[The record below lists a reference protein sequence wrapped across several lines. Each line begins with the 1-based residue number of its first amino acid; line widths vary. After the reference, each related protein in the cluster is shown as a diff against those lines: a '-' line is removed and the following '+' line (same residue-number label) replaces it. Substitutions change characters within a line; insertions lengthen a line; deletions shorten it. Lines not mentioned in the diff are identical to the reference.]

1 MSFAN
6 PALLLVAA
14 VLCVASYFVFRWVQ
28 GRKSAQT
35 LAYTNLAFLGSAVSA
50 PAWPGRVLLGALLF
64 AVALIA
70 SALAGP
76 HLTARVPAKDG
87 SVVLCIDT
95 SGSMT
100 SQDVDPTRADA
111 AKAAARTFISELP
124 AGTKVGVVT
133 FSTTAQ
139 LIQPL
144 TLDHQAA
151 LDALARIPEPNGA
164 TAIGDALAV
173 AAQQL
178 PNTGH
183 RVVVLIT
190 DGVNNNGVDP
200 LEVAKFLASK
210 HVPVYTIGIGTN
222 DSGQLI
228 PGTNEAATIDEDA
241 LRSLALAGGGAY
253 VKAADAQQLK
263 AALAQLGRTTVLE
276 KKKIDA
282 SVPIAFTGGLLLLF
296 TLLGGMAMGR
306 FP

>member
-1 MSFAN
+1 MSFSN
-6 PALLLVAA
+6 PALLLVA
-14 VLCVASYFVFRWVQ
+14 VLLCGICYFTFHTLQQR
-28 GRKSAQT
+28 RSAQALT
-35 LAYTNLAFLGSAVSA
+35 YTNLAFLTSAISV
-50 PAWPGRVLLGALLF
+50 PVWPGRLLAGALLL
-64 AVALIA
+64 ATALLG

-100 SQDVDPTRADA
+100 SGDVAPTRAEA
-111 AKAAARTFISELP
+111 AKSAARTFINELP
-124 AGTKVGVVT
+124 AGTKVGLVT
-133 FSTTAQ
+133 FATAAVLVQALTT
-139 LIQPL
+139 
-144 TLDHQAA
+144 DHQAA
-151 LDALARIPEPNGA
+151 LDAVGRIPEPNGA
-164 TAIGDALAV
+164 TAIGDALAL

-183 RVVVLIT
+183 RAVVLIT

-200 LEVAKFLASK
+200 LEEAKFLAGK

-228 PGTNEAATIDEDA
+228 PGTNEAASIDEDA
-241 LRSLALAGGGAY
+241 LKALADAGGGAY

-263 AALAQLGRTTVLE
+263 GALAELGRTTILE

-282 SVPIAFTGGLLLLF
+282 SIPFAFAGGILLLV

>member
-1 MSFAN
+1 MTFTN

-14 VLCVASYFVFRWVQ
+14 ALCVATYFLFRWVQ

-35 LAYTNLAFLGSAVSA
+35 LAYTNLTFLGSAVAA
-50 PAWPGRVLLGALLF
+50 PVWPGRILLAAVLLS
-64 AVALIA
+64 VALIG

-76 HLTARVPAKDG
+76 HLTARIPAKDG

-100 SQDVDPTRADA
+100 SQDVAPNRADA
-111 AKAAARTFISELP
+111 AKAAARTFVSELP
-124 AGTKVGVVT
+124 AGTKVGLVT
-133 FSTTAQ
+133 FSTAAQ

-144 TLDHQAA
+144 SPDHQVA

-178 PNTGH
+178 PSTGH
-183 RVVVLIT
+183 RAVVLIT

-228 PGTNEAATIDEDA
+228 PGTNEAASIDEDA
-241 LRSLALAGGGAY
+241 LRALADAGGGAY
-253 VKAADAQQLK
+253 VKAADAQQLQS
-263 AALAQLGRTTVLE
+263 ALAQLGRTTILE
-276 KKKIDA
+276 RKKIDA
-282 SVPIAFTGGLLLLF
+282 SIPFAFTGGLLLLITF
-296 TLLGGMAMGR
+296 LGGMAMGR

>member
-1 MSFAN
+1 VSFTN

-14 VLCVASYFVFRWVQ
+14 LLCVVCYFVFQWAQ

-35 LAYTNLAFLGSAVSA
+35 LAYTNLAFLGSAVAA
-50 PAWPGRVLLGALLF
+50 PAWPGRVFVGALLLS
-64 AVALIA
+64 AALLVI
-70 SALAGP
+70 ALAGP
-76 HLTARVPAKDG
+76 HLTARIPARDG

-100 SQDVDPTRADA
+100 SQDVAPTRAEA
-111 AKAAARTFISELP
+111 ARAAAQTFISELP

-133 FSTTAQ
+133 FSTAAQAVQALTA
-139 LIQPL
+139 
-144 TLDHQAA
+144 DHQAA
-151 LDALARIPEPNGA
+151 VDALARIPEPNGA
-164 TAIGDALAV
+164 TAIGDALAL

-178 PNTGH
+178 PKTGH
-183 RVVVLIT
+183 RAVVLIT

-241 LRSLALAGGGAY
+241 LKALADAGGGAY
-253 VKAADAQQLK
+253 VKAADAQQIK
-263 AALAQLGRTTVLE
+263 SALAQLGRTTILE
-276 KKKIDA
+276 KQKIDA
-282 SVPIAFTGGLLLLF
+282 SIPCAFTGGLLLLV

-306 FP
+306 LP

>member
-1 MSFAN
+1 MSFTN
-6 PALLLVAA
+6 PALLLVA
-14 VLCVASYFVFRWVQ
+14 VLLCLACSFLLRWVQ

-35 LAYTNLAFLGSAVSA
+35 LAYTNLAFLDAAVAA
-50 PAWPGRVLLGALLF
+50 PVWPGRVLVGALLLS
-64 AVALIA
+64 VALLG

-100 SQDVDPTRADA
+100 SQDVAPTRAEA

-133 FSTTAQ
+133 FSTAAQ

-144 TLDHQAA
+144 TPDHQAA

-164 TAIGDALAV
+164 TAIGDALAL

-183 RVVVLIT
+183 RAVVLVT

-200 LEVAKFLASK
+200 LEVAKFLATK

-241 LRSLALAGGGAY
+241 LRALADAGGGAY

-263 AALAQLGRTTVLE
+263 SALAQLGRTTILE

-282 SVPIAFTGGLLLLF
+282 AMPFAFAGGLLLIITLF
-296 TLLGGMAMGR
+296 GGMAMGR
-306 FP
+306 IP